1 MKRLLFL
8 SGILLLLSGCGLWQK
23 DNGISYD
30 DLRSQFVAQNFSSPL
45 FSTTFASTGQGFR
58 ERLQLQVE

>member
-23 DNGISYD
+23 EMGISYD
-30 DLRSQFVAQNFSSPL
+30 DLRSQFVTQNFSSPL
-45 FSTTFASTGQGFR
+45 FSSAFASSGQGFR
-58 ERLQLQVE
+58 ERLQLQIE